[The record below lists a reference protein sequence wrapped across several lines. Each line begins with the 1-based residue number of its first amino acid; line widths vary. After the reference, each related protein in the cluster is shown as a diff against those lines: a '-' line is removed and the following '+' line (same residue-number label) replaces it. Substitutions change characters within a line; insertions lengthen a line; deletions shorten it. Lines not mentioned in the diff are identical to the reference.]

1 MNTTSPIHLR
11 RPLVIAVVTALL
23 LAVLALAASTTEAQD
38 QPSATITLEDTE
50 LVLYENADNNTSRP
64 STGHF
69 VDNTRFEET
78 YTIQL
83 DSAPTGNVTVAI
95 SIDKTYAAHVSPES
109 LIFTASNWSTPQT
122 VTVESDSTDDTFPV
136 HPETLTISHTAT
148 GGGYD
153 GAAIPDVEVLRYDAD
168 NIVYYEF
175 KELQYTVQEGGT
187 YQFTLVQTSKDDIP
201 WFFTTH
207 VTVQTPAGTAG
218 ASDRQYYQAET
229 GFPWWEAKRVA
240 DGAGGHVWRA
250 EKTWTLQTYQDQR
263 LEGDEYFRV
272 VLERSASLDHMHL
285 ILDGTSGRPDR
296 DTMRID
302 IVDDEPPPGL
312 EINGAEARVRAVGA
326 VTAFEGD
333 EGTPGTAGAYTVNLT
348 SQPPQYITE
357 LTLNLWTPSAW
368 LNRDRG
374 DEPAPDVLAPARV
387 TVSPETLT
395 FNRRNWNTPQTVT
408 VTAAP
413 DDDALDESVI
423 ITNRFDAWS
432 GFDGVLVEALV
443 EDDEAAADAGPGRP
457 QGLEVRTA
465 STAYGTPYLYVAW
478 SYPSDDGGSRV
489 TSYVVQRKWF
499 VPNTWRDV
507 ATVRLGG
514 GNRSGAFGLPKEAP
528 GGSGP
533 GHSYQDDYGVLVGQ
547 AYRHRVAAVNRIG
560 QGPWATTGQLKVKP
574 GTVTADEEMMVG
586 VAALYARLSEGRQDI
601 KFGLSRQFFLAEDPL
616 TVRLRVSESGGD
628 RMAARHEGERTVTF
642 PVGSHWIALDLPMR
656 DNEYH
661 EPDGEVRVEVL
672 PGDGYQVRPG
682 GGSDWTDILEDPR
695 DHGEYELSVFTDG
708 GPVHE
713 GRPAAFEVCRQS
725 YFGFSALEYLGIL

>member
-11 RPLVIAVVTALL
+11 RPLAAAVVTVLL
-23 LAVLALAASTTEAQD
+23 LAALALPASTSEAQE
-38 QPSATITLEDTE
+38 QRSATITLEDTE
-50 LVLYENADNNTSRP
+50 LVIYEKATANTSRP
-64 STGHF
+64 ETGHF
-69 VDNTRFEET
+69 VDSTPYDET

-95 SIDKTYAAHVSPES
+95 SLDDPYPANVSPES
-109 LIFTASNWSTPQT
+109 LTFTTSNWSTPQT
-122 VTVESDSTDDTFPV
+122 VTVNSDGTHDTNDPV
-136 HPETLTISHTAT
+136 HPEVLTVSHTAT

-175 KELQYTVQEGGT
+175 KELQYTVQEGET
-187 YQFTLVQTSKDDIP
+187 FQYTLVQTSKDDIP
-201 WFFTTH
+201 WFFTTYITMSTRGNTA
-207 VTVQTPAGTAG
+207 VAG
-218 ASDRQYYQAET
+218 SDYPSSNRET
-229 GFPWWEAKRVA
+229 ELPWWEAKRVP
-240 DGAGGHVWRA
+240 DGEGGYVWRA
-250 EKTWTLQTYQDQR
+250 ETTFTLPTYQDQL

-272 VLERSASLDHMHL
+272 IMERSASLDHMHL
-285 ILDGTSGRPDR
+285 ILDGKGMVTTFSVE
-296 DTMRID
+296 MRVD

-348 SQPPQYITE
+348 SQPPQGAE

-408 VTAAP
+408 VTAVP

-443 EDDEAAADAGPGRP
+443 EDDEAATDAAPGRP
-457 QGLEVRTA
+457 RGLEVRTA

-601 KFGLSRQFFLAEDPL
+601 KFGLSRQFFLTGDPL

-628 RMAARHEGERTVTF
+628 RMAARH
-642 PVGSHWIALDLPMR
+642 
-656 DNEYH
+656 
-661 EPDGEVRVEVL
+661 
-672 PGDGYQVRPG
+672 
-682 GGSDWTDILEDPR
+682 
-695 DHGEYELSVFTDG
+695 
-708 GPVHE
+708 
-713 GRPAAFEVCRQS
+713 
-725 YFGFSALEYLGIL
+725 